1 MSLSHHVS
9 DAGSKSGDKK
19 SKPHHVVKNLARYS
33 DINSDIPR
41 YSLPEGSMTAIAAA
55 DFIRSE
61 LRLDGNPNLNLASF
75 VTTQVDR
82 ECHDLITESLNKNMP
97 DQDQYPHSNDIQDR
111 CISMLA
117 DLWNAPSTSN
127 TPATNPD
134 GKEVSSGS
142 SKSGGANPNTT
153 TGSEEGQHAVGTAT
167 IGSSEAI
174 LLAGLALKWRWRE
187 RQAKKRNCKPADVL
201 ERPNIIFSAAVHV
214 SILKLCRFFDIDA
227 RVLPVERNRLVIDC
241 DEVVRQCDD
250 KTAGVFLI
258 LGTTLTGEL
267 EDIKGMND
275 RLLKLKSDKGLDIP
289 IHVDGASGAMV
300 VPFVWPDHE
309 WDFRLEQVRSINTSG
324 HKYGLTYPGL
334 GWVVWKTKEDLP
346 EGLIFH
352 VNYLGIDEPTF
363 SLNFSKSASTVI
375 GQYYNFL
382 RLGRAGYTQ
391 IMESCITNA
400 KHLAKRLSSL
410 GGVFDIVSKHDEPS
424 LPLVAFKFASDEAMG
439 FDATILVHELRG
451 KGWIVPAYTLPAN
464 ASDVLI
470 MRVVVR
476 ETFTHEM
483 VEMLVEDVR
492 LILIA
497 LTHKHGKEDVK
508 QRLIEAALHESG
520 GSSNR
525 RNKHH
530 VQQVKA
536 VVAGEQAGN
545 NKGVATMR
553 PQEDSEH
560 ANRDADKLHEMTGG
574 KSDLSTNAGADGGK
588 GAKAQPTVHTI
599 C

>member
-1 MSLSHHVS
+1 MSLSHHVP
-9 DAGSKSGDKK
+9 DPSGKGEKK
-19 SKPHHVVKNLARYS
+19 HNNKHVVKNLARYK
-33 DINSDIPR
+33 DINNEIPR
-41 YSLPEGSMTAIAAA
+41 YSLPDNSMSAVAAA

-82 ECHDLITESLNKNMP
+82 ECHELITESLNKNMP

-111 CISMLA
+111 CISILA
-117 DLWNAPSTSN
+117 SIWNAPSTSS
-127 TPATNPD
+127 TPSTNPD
-134 GKEVSSGS
+134 GKTV
-142 SKSGGANPNTT
+142 SGGSDSQANPNTT
-153 TGSEEGQHAVGTAT
+153 TGAETDHAVGTAT

-174 LLAGLALKWRWRE
+174 LLAGLAMKWRWRE
-187 RQAKKRNCKPADVL
+187 REAKKRQCKPADVVD
-201 ERPNIIFSAAVHV
+201 RPNIIFSAAVHV

-241 DEVVRQCDD
+241 DEVIRQCDE
-250 KTAGVFLI
+250 KTAAVFMI
-258 LGTTLTGEL
+258 LGTTLTGEF
-267 EDIKGMND
+267 EDIKGMNE
-275 RLLKLKSDKGLDIP
+275 RLLKLKSEKGLDIP

-300 VPFVWPDHE
+300 APFVWPEHE

-363 SLNFSKSASTVI
+363 SLNFSKSAATVI
-375 GQYYNFL
+375 GQYYNFV
-382 RLGRAGYTQ
+382 RLGRAGYSQ
-391 IMESCITNA
+391 IMESCVTNA
-400 KHLAKRLSSL
+400 KHLADRLTSL
-410 GGVFDIVSKHDEPS
+410 GGVFEILSKHDEAS
-424 LPLVAFKFASDEAMG
+424 LPLVAFKFKDDQMMG

-492 LILIA
+492 LILIS
-497 LTHKHGKEDVK
+497 LTHSHGKEEVK
-508 QRLIEAALHESG
+508 QRLIDAALHESG
-520 GSSNR
+520 GSMNR

-536 VVAGEQAGN
+536 VVAGEQAKKGE
-545 NKGVATMR
+545 KGVTTMR
-553 PQEDSEH
+553 PSEDSAH

-574 KSDLSTNAGADGGK
+574 KTDLNTNSSDGGK
-588 GAKAQPTVHTI
+588 KQQPTVHTI

>member
-9 DAGSKSGDKK
+9 DSGVQGKK
-19 SKPHHVVKNLARYS
+19 HGKPHHVVKNLARYS
-33 DINSDIPR
+33 DMNSDIPR

-75 VTTQVDR
+75 VTTQVDK
-82 ECHDLITESLNKNMP
+82 ECHELVTESLNKNMP

-111 CISMLA
+111 CISILA
-117 DLWNAPSTSN
+117 DLWNAPTTSN

-134 GKEVSSGS
+134 GKEV
-142 SKSGGANPNTT
+142 KDGGGKEANPNTT
-153 TGSEEGQHAVGTAT
+153 TGEESQHAVGTAT

-174 LLAGLALKWRWRE
+174 LLAGLAMKWRWRE
-187 RQAKKRNCKPADVL
+187 REAKKRQCKPTDVL

-241 DEVVRQCDD
+241 DEVIKQCDD

-267 EDIKGMND
+267 EDVQGMNE
-275 RLLKLKSDKGLDIP
+275 RLLKLKAEKGLDIP

-300 VPFVWPDHE
+300 IPFVWPDHV

-382 RLGRAGYTQ
+382 RLGRAGYKQ
-391 IMESCITNA
+391 IMEQCITNA
-400 KHLAKRLSSL
+400 KHLAKRFRDL
-410 GGVFDIVSKHDEPS
+410 GGVFEIVSKHDEPS
-424 LPLVAFKFASDEAMG
+424 LPLVAFKFKDDQIMG

-464 ASDVLI
+464 ASEVLI

-483 VEMLVEDVR
+483 VEMLVEDIR

-497 LTHKHGKEDVK
+497 LTHTHGKEDVK
-508 QRLIEAALHESG
+508 QRLIDAALHESG
-520 GSSNR
+520 GSTNR

-536 VVAGEQAGN
+536 VVAGEEAGEG
-545 NKGVATMR
+545 KTGVTTMR
-553 PQEDSEH
+553 PSVDSAH
-560 ANRDADKLHEMTGG
+560 ANRDADKLQEMTGG
-574 KSDLSTNAGADGGK
+574 KKDLATNTDGSGNK
-588 GAKAQPTVHTI
+588 VQPTVHTI

>member
-1 MSLSHHVS
+1 MSLSHHVN
-9 DAGSKSGDKK
+9 DGGASGANGAKGQK
-19 SKPHHVVKNLARYS
+19 QGKHKHVVKNPARYS
-33 DINSDIPR
+33 DVNNEVPR
-41 YSLPEGSMTAIAAA
+41 YSMPAQSMTAVAAA

-82 ECHDLITESLNKNMP
+82 ECHELITESLNKNMP

-111 CISMLA
+111 CVSILA
-117 DLWNAPSTSN
+117 DLWNAPSTST
-127 TPATNPD
+127 TPSTNPD
-134 GKEVSSGS
+134 GKSV
-142 SKSGGANPNTT
+142 SGGGNNANPNTT
-153 TGSEEGQHAVGTAT
+153 TGAEGQHAVGTAT

-174 LLAGLALKWRWRE
+174 LLGGLAMKWRWRE
-187 RQAKKRNCKPADVL
+187 RWAAKKGCKPAEVL
-201 ERPNIIFSAAVHV
+201 ERPNLIFSAAVHV

-227 RVLPVERNRLVIDC
+227 KVLPVERNRLVIDC
-241 DEVVRQCDD
+241 DEVIRQCDER
-250 KTAGVFLI
+250 TAGVFLI

-267 EDIKGMND
+267 EDVKGMNE
-275 RLLKLKSDKGLDIP
+275 RLLKLKAEKGLDIP

-300 VPFVWPDHE
+300 IPFVAPELE

-334 GWVVWKTKEDLP
+334 GWVVWRTKEDLP

-363 SLNFSKSASTVI
+363 SLNFSKSAATVI
-375 GQYYNFL
+375 NQYYNFL
-382 RLGRAGYTQ
+382 RLGHAGYTQ
-391 IMESCITNA
+391 IMQHSVTNA
-400 KHLAKRLSSL
+400 KLLAKRLSSL
-410 GGVFDIVSKHDEPS
+410 GGVFEILSKHEEPS
-424 LPLVAFKFASDEAMG
+424 LPLVAFKFADDQQMG
-439 FDATILVHELRG
+439 FDATVLVHELRG

-464 ASDVLI
+464 AADVLI

-492 LILIA
+492 LILIS
-497 LTHKHGKEDVK
+497 LTHAHGKEAVK
-508 QRLIEAALHESG
+508 QRLIDAALHESG
-520 GSSNR
+520 GSLNR

-536 VVAGEQAGN
+536 VVAGESAKDGSN
-545 NKGVATMR
+545 GVKTLK
-553 PQEDSEH
+553 PNEDSAH
-560 ANRDADKLHEMTGG
+560 SNRDAEKLHEMTGG
-574 KSDLSTNAGADGGK
+574 KTGLDSTSK
-588 GAKAQPTVHTI
+588 SGAKQQPTVHTI

>member
-9 DAGSKSGDKK
+9 DKDDKGEK
-19 SKPHHVVKNLARYS
+19 QRQPRHVVKNLARYS

-41 YSLPEGSMTAIAAA
+41 YSMPEGSMTAIAAA

-82 ECHDLITESLNKNMP
+82 ECHDLVTESLNKNMP

-111 CISMLA
+111 CISILA
-117 DLWNAPSTSN
+117 SLWNAPTTSN
-127 TPATNPD
+127 TPSTNPD
-134 GKEVSSGS
+134 GKTVSDG
-142 SKSGGANPNTT
+142 SKSQANPNTT
-153 TGSEEGQHAVGTAT
+153 TGGDDTQHAVGTAT

-174 LLAGLALKWRWRE
+174 LLAGLAMKWRWRE
-187 RQAKKRNCKPADVL
+187 RQANKRQCKPADVL
-201 ERPNIIFSAAVHV
+201 ERPNIVFSAAVHV

-227 RVLPVERNRLVIDC
+227 RVLPVERDRLVIDC
-241 DEVVRQCDD
+241 DEVIKQCDD
-250 KTAGVFLI
+250 KTAGVFMI

-267 EDIKGMND
+267 EDVAGMNE
-275 RLLKLKSDKGLDIP
+275 RLLKLKADKGLDIP

-300 VPFVWPDHE
+300 IPFVWPEHQ

-363 SLNFSKSASTVI
+363 SLNFSKSAATVI

-382 RLGRAGYTQ
+382 RLGWAGYEQ
-391 IMESCITNA
+391 IMRHCITNA
-400 KHLAKRLSSL
+400 KHLAERLTSL
-410 GGVFDIVSKHDEPS
+410 GGVFEIVSKHDVAS
-424 LPLVAFKFASDEAMG
+424 LPLVAFKFKNDQQMG
-439 FDATILVHELRG
+439 FDATVLVHELRG

-483 VEMLVEDVR
+483 VEMLVEDIR
-492 LILIA
+492 LILIS
-497 LTHKHGKEDVK
+497 LTHAHGKEDVK
-508 QRLIEAALHESG
+508 QRLIDAAMRASG
-520 GSSNR
+520 GSDHR

-530 VQQVKA
+530 VQQVKS
-536 VVAGEQAGN
+536 VVAGEQAKGG
-545 NKGVATMR
+545 KEQGVATMK
-553 PQEDSEH
+553 PSDDSAH
-560 ANRDADKLHEMTGG
+560 TNRDADKLQEMTGG
-574 KSDLSTNAGADGGK
+574 KSDLASNAAGN
-588 GAKAQPTVHTI
+588 KAQPTVHTI

>member
-1 MSLSHHVS
+1 MSLSHHV
-9 DAGSKSGDKK
+9 AEPAAKGDKH
-19 SKPHHVVKNLARYS
+19 SKPRHVVKNLARYA
-33 DINSDIPR
+33 DANNEIPR
-41 YSLPEGSMTAIAAA
+41 YSLPETSMTAVAAA

-82 ECHDLITESLNKNMP
+82 ECHELIVESLNKNMP

-111 CISMLA
+111 CISILA
-117 DLWNAPSTSN
+117 SLWNAPTTSN

-134 GKEVSSGS
+134 GKPVSSGS
-142 SKSGGANPNTT
+142 TTQANPNTT
-153 TGSEEGQHAVGTAT
+153 TTDDTQHAVGTAT

-174 LLAGLALKWRWRE
+174 LLAGLAMKWRWRE
-187 RQAKKRNCKPADVL
+187 RQAAKRQCKPADVI

-241 DEVVRQCDD
+241 DEVIKQCDD

-267 EDIKGMND
+267 EDVKGMNE
-275 RLLKLKSDKGLDIP
+275 RLLKLKKDKGLDIP

-300 VPFVWPDHE
+300 IPFVWPEHE

-363 SLNFSKSASTVI
+363 SLNFSKSAATVI

-382 RLGRAGYTQ
+382 RLGRAGYEQ
-391 IMESCITNA
+391 IMQHCVTNA
-400 KHLAKRLSSL
+400 KHLAKRLTSL
-410 GGVFDIVSKHDEPS
+410 GGVFDIVSKHDEAS
-424 LPLVAFKFASDEAMG
+424 LPLVAFKFKNDEEMG

-483 VEMLVEDVR
+483 VEMLVEDIR

-497 LTHKHGKEDVK
+497 LTHGHGKEAVK
-508 QRLIEAALHESG
+508 QRLIESAMHASG
-520 GSSNR
+520 GSMNR

-536 VVAGEQAGN
+536 VVAGEQADQS
-545 NKGVATMR
+545 KGGVSTMR
-553 PQEDSEH
+553 PNDDSAH

-574 KSDLSTNAGADGGK
+574 KPDLATNTDDSGK
-588 GAKAQPTVHTI
+588 KTQPTVHTI